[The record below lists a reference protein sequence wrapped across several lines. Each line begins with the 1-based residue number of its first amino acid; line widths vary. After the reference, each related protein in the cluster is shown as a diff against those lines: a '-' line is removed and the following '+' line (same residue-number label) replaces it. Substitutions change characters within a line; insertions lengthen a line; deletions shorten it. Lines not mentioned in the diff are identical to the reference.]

1 MASFL
6 LATTNN
12 LVYYSQVLYR
22 AAQVPLAI
30 FQTLSLFGGI
40 ACIHLMNCF
49 WVATVFGPS
58 MDLTEIIFG
67 VTGQGIDCK

>member
-40 ACIHLMNCF
+40 VCIHLMNCF

-58 MDLTEIIFG
+58 MDLTEIIFS
-67 VTGQGIDCK
+67 VTGQGIDYK